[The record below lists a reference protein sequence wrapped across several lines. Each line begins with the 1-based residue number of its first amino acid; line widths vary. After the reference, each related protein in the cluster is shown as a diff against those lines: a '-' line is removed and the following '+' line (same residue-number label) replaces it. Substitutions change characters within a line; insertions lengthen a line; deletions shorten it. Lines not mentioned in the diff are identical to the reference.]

1 MAATLNIQ
9 EAIKAFVAE
18 KGWKIAT
25 TQKDGT
31 IVLLFGDK
39 DDNER
44 NVWVTFHGRE
54 QQRDIRVRCAQCKMV
69 ENVKDRDRVLEF
81 LARANWGLNIGS
93 FKIDMNDGETF
104 FEAAA
109 DIKFC
114 DAEDVNM
121 LLTTLTSIVRSTM
134 DKYQRGIIAMMNDS
148 SLEPSSVIS
157 IVEGR

>member
-44 NVWVTFHGRE
+44 NVWVTFHGRD

-69 ENVKDRDRVLEF
+69 ENVKDRDRVLVCMDRQDGWSDF
-81 LARANWGLNIGS
+81 VLFFGKNNING
-93 FKIDMNDGETF
+93 FI
-104 FEAAA
+104 
-109 DIKFC
+109 
-114 DAEDVNM
+114 
-121 LLTTLTSIVRSTM
+121 LLL
-134 DKYQRGIIAMMNDS
+134 
-148 SLEPSSVIS
+148 
-157 IVEGR
+157 